1 MSTVAK
7 LYRESFRWF
16 NELELMTFSTV
27 AHGPDLIK
35 SSSSSSFYLPNNS
48 TMCTS
53 TSTQFRRAGK
63 QGLTRTLTAALNV

>member
-1 MSTVAK
+1 MSAVAK

-35 SSSSSSFYLPNNS
+35 SSSSSFYLPNNS

-53 TSTQFRRAGK
+53 TSTQFRRAGQ